1 MRPNKRL
8 KLTGARNQGRIALP
22 RRPALFICRSTTLR
36 PPLLRPQLKRD
47 PLGSVMR
54 LLARSHVFIVL
65 AALVLAMFPIGQ
77 YWRQPFHDDA
87 QGFARAFGSAWQ
99 VVFLPIQLMM
109 GLVWAAGGTPTR
121 IVAGLALIIYLA
133 AFVGLDVLIARIART
148 PPSDAA

>member
-1 MRPNKRL
+1 
-8 KLTGARNQGRIALP
+8 
-22 RRPALFICRSTTLR
+22 
-36 PPLLRPQLKRD
+36 
-47 PLGSVMR
+47 MR

-65 AALVLAMFPIGQ
+65 AALVLAMFLIGQ